1 MAAAAKRNPY
11 EVLGVSRGATVKD
24 IKRAYRKKALKL
36 HPDVNKSPNAKERFM
51 ECKQAYQELL
61 EGNRRRTYADSGSSG
76 RDGASWGRSSSSS
89 SRSSSSTWDDDRVKR
104 QQEAEEFYGLGDLFR
119 DLEKEWQTARPGD
132 GEPKSLWE
140 ELADIGEELVEFL
153 ERNLPEDRSPDD
165 LRVYA
170 DTREGKPRPSAS
182 SASSPASPKKKSTSV
197 DEELAELKRRMGL

>member
-1 MAAAAKRNPY
+1 M
-11 EVLGVSRGATVKD
+11 LGVSRGATLKD

-36 HPDVNKSPNAKERFM
+36 HPDVNKLPDAKEKFM

-61 EGNRRRTYADSGSSG
+61 DGDGRRGYTGGSREGAGRGRTSSTS
-76 RDGASWGRSSSSS
+76 AS
-89 SRSSSSTWDDDRVKR
+89 SRSSSSSWDYGREKR
-104 QQEAEEFYGLGDLFR
+104 RQEAEEFYGLGDLFR
-119 DLEKEWQTARPGD
+119 DLEKEWQKARPGD

-140 ELADIGEELVEFL
+140 ELADVGEELVEFL